1 MNWDFIGRLS
11 GSDYVISVEEGPH
24 LWNHVS
30 KVCRVLMRRNYI
42 DEKSEVKTS
51 IFGQISPNLDSP
63 NFWHVIWQLGTIL
76 YFLKVGVNLLK
87 PHNHWPAGV
96 GGSWNPKNH
105 WISPNLRTSAKT
117 ISNKILMPELIL
129 RYLQNENRVY
139 KYYLSFCW
147 NLNKIS
153 YKGTRTLVSHTEN
166 ISDLKWKLSQV

>member
-1 MNWDFIGRLS
+1 MNWDFIGRRPLS

-105 WISPNLRTSAKT
+105 WISP
-117 ISNKILMPELIL
+117 
-129 RYLQNENRVY
+129 RYSL
-139 KYYLSFCW
+139 
-147 NLNKIS
+147 
-153 YKGTRTLVSHTEN
+153 YKGWVWSHDSGPKTLVSFWVIKIDSYYCRGRLFDVIVPWRKN
-166 ISDLKWKLSQV
+166 SGRYFDWWQAIDKG